1 MRWFALTVAI
11 AAAVAA
17 ACPGGAVAG
26 WRIVASGGVAAK
38 AKTLGSGNRPTGSVS
53 GRRVTLT
60 WTASSYAEG
69 GAPAGYVVRRFD
81 AASGVEQVVGASCSG
96 VINAL
101 TCTENSVAKGSWQYT
116 ITPATANWRGPQSVR
131 SLTIVV

>member
-1 MRWFALTVAI
+1 
-11 AAAVAA
+11 
-17 ACPGGAVAG
+17 
-26 WRIVASGGVAAK
+26 
-38 AKTLGSGNRPTGSVS
+38 
-53 GRRVTLT
+53 VTLT

-69 GAPAGYVVRRFD
+69 GAPAGYVVRRFE
-81 AASGVEQVVGASCSG
+81 AASGVEQIVVASCSS

-101 TCTENSVAKGSWQYT
+101 TCTENSVAKGCCQYT